1 MGSGGGWVFW
11 WSMESGMS
19 SWARANLAGTM
30 NPLSA
35 IGEQASTFDMGET
48 VTPLIVTAMG
58 DPISRTAV
66 AGDVRWG
73 GGGGGGGAAVGCGGG
88 RPDWCCRGAIVATRT
103 AVICKKLGE
112 QKS

>member
-1 MGSGGGWVFW
+1 MGSGGGWGFW

-66 AGDVRWG
+66 VGDVR
-73 GGGGGGGAAVGCGGG
+73 
-88 RPDWCCRGAIVATRT
+88 
-103 AVICKKLGE
+103 
-112 QKS
+112 